1 MTTHDLGTVKL
12 DILPYRLRFKRP
24 FGTAHGLR
32 DGTDSVLVR
41 LREGGLV
48 GYGEATTP
56 PYVSENQSGIISTY
70 RSIDPQAI
78 ESSDLKS
85 MSRSLD
91 QLLDGRAMPA
101 ARAGLHMAFMD
112 MILRRIN
119 TNASTL
125 GSIKTQRQGLGVF
138 TLGISRLDE
147 LDAKLNEASD
157 APVLKIK
164 LNGRPEDGET
174 LRWISGRT
182 ERPLLLDANQG
193 LTTVDQAL
201 GMIAAAG
208 GAMRVAGL
216 EQPFHKDDL
225 ETHAALS
232 RRTTV
237 PVIADESV
245 QGPEDLEER
254 GWAFTGVNV
263 KLMKCG
269 GLDRALD
276 MIRWARS
283 KGLHVMLGSMS
294 ESSLGCAAMA
304 SLGGL
309 ADLCDL
315 DGPWLIANDPFRG
328 FVLVNGRYR
337 SLGRTG
343 FGVEPVDGLF
353 DDPIG
358 T

>member
-1 MTTHDLGTVKL
+1 MHL
-12 DILPYRLRFKRP
+12 DIRPYRLRFKRP

-32 DGTDSVLVR
+32 DGTDSVLIRVR
-41 LREGGLV
+41 DGGLC

-56 PYVSENQSGIISTY
+56 PYVNEDQAGIVALY
-70 RSIDPQAI
+70 RSVDP
-78 ESSDLKS
+78 EEVDTTDLKS
-85 MSRSLD
+85 LSRSLD
-91 QLLDGRAMPA
+91 QLVNGRESPA

-112 MILRRIN
+112 LILRRKDAH
-119 TNASTL
+119 ASTWSL
-125 GSIKTQRQGLGVF
+125 ILHPTPGLPIF
-138 TLGISRLDE
+138 TLGISALNE
-147 LDAKLNEASD
+147 LDRKLKEANQ

-164 LNGRPEDGET
+164 LNGSPED
-174 LRWISGRT
+174 LDVLHAVASRSARS
-182 ERPLLLDANQG
+182 LLLDANQG
-193 LTTVDQAL
+193 LTTMEQA
-201 GMIAAAG
+201 MAVIEAAG
-208 GAMRVAGL
+208 GVARVFGL

-225 ETHAALS
+225 DTHAALS

-245 QGPEDLEER
+245 QGPEDLAER

-276 MIRWARS
+276 MITWARAHG
-283 KGLHVMLGSMS
+283 KGVMLGSMS

-304 SLGGL
+304 ALGGL

-328 FVLVNGRYR
+328 FTLVDGSYR

-343 FGVEPVDGLF
+343 FGVEPIDGLF
-353 DDPIG
+353 GGPFG

>member
-1 MTTHDLGTVKL
+1 MKL
-12 DILPYRLRFKRP
+12 DIRPYRLRFKRP

-32 DGTDSVLVR
+32 DGTDSVLIR
-41 LREGGLV
+41 LSDGGPC

-56 PYVSENQSGIISTY
+56 PYVSEDQAGIIELY
-70 RSIDPQAI
+70 RSIDLQTI
-78 ESSDLKS
+78 DTSDLKS
-85 MSRSLD
+85 LTRSID
-91 QLLDGRAMPA
+91 QVLDGRAHPA
-101 ARAGLHMAFMD
+101 ARSGLSMAFMD
-112 MILRRIN
+112 LILKQKEIH
-119 TNASTL
+119 ASTR
-125 GSIKTQRQGLGVF
+125 GSIRPHASGRAVY

-147 LDAKLNEASD
+147 LDEKLNEAID
-157 APVLKIK
+157 APVLKVK
-164 LNGRPEDGET
+164 LNGTTDDLKV
-174 LRWISGRT
+174 LRWLAQRSK
-182 ERPLLLDANQG
+182 RPLLLDANQG
-193 LTTVDQAL
+193 LASVEQAL
-201 GMIAAAG
+201 GLVEAAG
-208 GAMRVAGL
+208 GPDRVVGL
-216 EQPFHKDDL
+216 EQPFHQEDL
-225 ETHAALS
+225 DRHADLCQETA
-232 RRTTV
+232 V

-245 QGPEDLEER
+245 QGPEDLEAR

-269 GLDRALD
+269 GLDHAER
-276 MIRWARS
+276 MIAWARGRS
-283 KGLHVMLGSMS
+283 MLVMLGSMS

-328 FVLVNGRYR
+328 FAMVDGQYR

-343 FGVEPVDGLF
+343 LGVEPVEGLF